1 MRQIYSKFA
10 LFYLI
15 TFGFSIVSCEGDSHP
30 VPNVPVN
37 IIINLDLPS
46 YQPLNAPGGWIYIDG
61 GSRGIVVYR
70 NFDEFVALDRHS
82 TYNSED
88 PCAVVQV
95 DTLNVFE
102 LVDTCSGS
110 RYSIQ
115 SGVVVQGPAKW
126 GLRRY
131 NTNWNGGYQVT
142 IYN

>member
-1 MRQIYSKFA
+1 MRQIYSRFA
-10 LFYLI
+10 ILSTLI
-15 TFGFSIVSCEGDSHP
+15 ISFVIVSCKGESHP

-37 IIINLDLPS
+37 IIINLDLPLYS
-46 YQPLNAPGGWIYIDG
+46 PLNAPGGYVYVDG

-95 DTLNVFE
+95 DTINAFE

-115 SGVVVQGPAKW
+115 TGVVTLGPAQW
-126 GLRRY
+126 ALRRY
-131 NTNWNGGYQVT
+131 NTSWNGGYQVS

>member
-1 MRQIYSKFA
+1 M
-10 LFYLI
+10 
-15 TFGFSIVSCEGDSHP
+15 
-30 VPNVPVN
+30 N
-37 IIINLDLPS
+37 IIINLDLPLYS
-46 YQPLNAPGGWIYIDG
+46 PLNAPGGYVYVDG

-95 DTLNVFE
+95 DTINVFE

-115 SGVVVQGPAKW
+115 TGVVTQGPAQW
-126 GLRRY
+126 ALRRY
-131 NTNWNGGYQVT
+131 NTSWNGGYQVS